1 MKKLIFLCLFSIVM
15 FSANLQA
22 QVFYAP
28 IEKLAEGAFDIVE
41 GRVTNI
47 EYRWDER
54 HRIIHS
60 FIIVDVNKSHKN
72 TIVSEVITIDEI
84 GGMIDSLAT
93 WTSSMPVYKENE
105 DILVFLKP
113 KNNNYRTYGLD
124 QGKFTLNNIN
134 GDKTVERQL
143 DLDEISVF
151 GPALI
156 KVR

>member
-1 MKKLIFLCLFSIVM
+1 
-15 FSANLQA
+15 
-22 QVFYAP
+22 
-28 IEKLAEGAFDIVE
+28 
-41 GRVTNI
+41 
-47 EYRWDER
+47 
-54 HRIIHS
+54 
-60 FIIVDVNKSHKN
+60 
-72 TIVSEVITIDEI
+72 
-84 GGMIDSLAT
+84 
-93 WTSSMPVYKENE
+93 MPVYKENK